1 MLDAK
6 PNHRSN
12 VASYCLIIAMSF
24 MMGIFFWKTFTI
36 IEAGILR
43 RGMVAITILEMAF
56 DAIEWHGE
64 LILSALIALI
74 GCGVQFKLPG
84 NGILTTAIIWL
95 IITMFYLFAVAM
107 NLLPI
112 THIGHME

>member
-1 MLDAK
+1 
-6 PNHRSN
+6 
-12 VASYCLIIAMSF
+12 
-24 MMGIFFWKTFTI
+24 
-36 IEAGILR
+36 
-43 RGMVAITILEMAF
+43 MVSITILEMAF

-107 NLLPI
+107 NLLPT